1 MEPSNSDSFNGTNPG
16 GVNSGNF
23 GGVGIEPRN
32 VGNAGME
39 SGNMQNQMGQ
49 MPQMN
54 SGGMNAIPQMDS
66 RGMNA
71 IPQMGVGNIEMGM
84 AMQTNPGGMNMMAQ
98 ANPGGVTGSN
108 IPSSSGTGDVILGEQ
123 KKKSSKL
130 GAIIIGLLIFCVG
143 LVAIL
148 LAISNSGSNREVSVS
163 ETVNHYLT
171 QFFYGDTPIEFI
183 SGEKTIESVERFGGS
198 NIATYYKRE
207 GTSLEDDIAY
217 YNVLKNDLESI
228 LGAVKDNS
236 EYEELGAYVGGSREL
251 LKYYFAANA
260 LLYNNESDTY
270 YLTNGSLDGFL
281 NKFDYP
287 AEVSEDNALFPYW
300 YQIAVVYD
308 DLREYYAVFATNEC
322 VDNTDGN
329 MVCSKQKEINELA
342 SSVSGSSATLEY
354 MAANMLKSLVYSAN
368 LIDGLGNG
376 GEGE

>member
-1 MEPSNSDSFNGTNPG
+1 MEPSNSDSFNGANPG

-54 SGGMNAIPQMDS
+54 SG
-66 RGMNA
+66 GMNA

-130 GAIIIGLLIFCVG
+130 GAIIIGLLTLCVT
-143 LVAIL
+143 LVVVFL
-148 LAISNSGSNREVSVS
+148 VISNSGNNRNVNVS
-163 ETVNHYLT
+163 ETINHYLT

-198 NIATYYKRE
+198 NIATYYNQE
-207 GTSLEDDIAY
+207 EATLDSGLAY
-217 YNVLKNDLESI
+217 YDTLKNDLELI
-228 LGAVKDNS
+228 LDAVKDNS
-236 EYEELGAYVGGSREL
+236 KYEKLNRYVSDSREL
-251 LKYYFAANA
+251 LRYYFVANA
-260 LLYNNESDTY
+260 LLYNNESETY
-270 YLTNGSLDGFL
+270 YLANGSLDGFL
-281 NKFDYP
+281 SKFDYP
-287 AEVSEDNALFPYW
+287 AEVSKDSVLFVYW
-300 YQIAVVYD
+300 NQIKIVFD
-308 DLREYYAVFATNEC
+308 FLKEHYAVSASNEC
-322 VDNTDGN
+322 VEDVNGN
-329 MVCSKQKEINELA
+329 MTCSKQKEIDELD
-342 SSVSGSSATLEY
+342 SDLRGSSATLEY
-354 MAANMLKSLVYSAN
+354 MTTNMLRQLVFFANEMNSLE
-368 LIDGLGNG
+368 NG
-376 GEGE
+376 EENA